1 MNPNSP
7 NFGWAILAA
16 TFLGPIAAILVTRY
30 VDRLRERSARRLA
43 IFRTLMATRRSFLS
57 LDHISALNQIELDF
71 QKDKAVMDVYA
82 TYMKHLGTPFDPKD
96 NDRIAR
102 ERQSLRTKML
112 SKWQKPYAFTWSSW
126 TSLKVDTSHN
136 DTSILKPNKPL
147 FGTC

>member
-1 MNPNSP
+1 
-7 NFGWAILAA
+7 
-16 TFLGPIAAILVTRY
+16 
-30 VDRLRERSARRLA
+30 
-43 IFRTLMATRRSFLS
+43 MATRRSFLS

-112 SKWQKPYAFTWSSW
+112 SEMAKALRIHVEQLDIFEGGYVPQRHVDIETEQAAIRHLLVELVEGKRPLPIEIRGG
-126 TSLKVDTSHN
+126 SLPQNPKE
-136 DTSILKPNKPL
+136 
-147 FGTC
+147 